1 MNELELIREFR
12 SEVPYPD
19 AVTTARAK
27 AAVLP
32 PPRRRTR
39 RRWPFALAATAAAA
53 VAAFVIVLLQSGSP
67 DSAAAAVLERTARTA
82 AGQPATAPPRP
93 GQFVYTKSRSL
104 NETTSV
110 THGQAINTVADQ
122 TREAW
127 IGPDGSG
134 RLRETSVGS
143 RFMSDRDRQA
153 WVAAGRPDL
162 GGEFH
167 SDERFG
173 AGGLYFFDLSKLP
186 TDADSLKKTIEQR
199 KVEGGPPGD
208 AETFTIVGDMLRET
222 YASPQLRAALYRVAA
237 GLPGV
242 ELIGDVKDESGRT
255 GTAVG
260 YSNDRARNDLIFDPK
275 TSALLGE
282 RTVEHGKVV
291 SWTVYL
297 ASGVVDST
305 SATP

>member
-1 MNELELIREFR
+1 MNELELIREVG

-19 AVTTARAK
+19 AATTARAR

-32 PPRRRTR
+32 PPRRRAR
-39 RRWPFALAATAAAA
+39 RRWPFALAASATAAAA
-53 VAAFVIVLLQSGSP
+53 ALAVVLLQSGSP

-82 AGQPATAPPRP
+82 ADQPATAPPRP

-110 THGQAINTVADQ
+110 THGQAINTLADQ

-127 IGPDGSG
+127 IGTDGSG
-134 RLRETSVGS
+134 RLRETSSNS
-143 RFMSDRDRQA
+143 RFMSARDRQA
-153 WVAAGRPDL
+153 WIAAGRPDL
-162 GGEFH
+162 GGEYH
-167 SDERFG
+167 SDGQFKR
-173 AGGLYFFDLSKLP
+173 GGLYFFDLSKLP
-186 TDADSLKKTIEQR
+186 TDADSLKETIEER

-222 YASPQLRAALYRVAA
+222 YASPPLRAALYRVAA

-242 ELIGDVKDESGRT
+242 ELIGDVKDEDGRT

-260 YSNDRARNDLIFDPK
+260 YTKDGTRNDLIFDPT

-282 RTVEHGKVV
+282 RTVENGKVV
-291 SWTVYL
+291 TWTVYL

-305 SATP
+305 SAIP